1 MKTGPKPRPAV
12 ERFWSNVV
20 KKADG
25 CWVYADRSDAYGQLF
40 DDAGR
45 KWTAHRFSYTIKHGP
60 IADGLVV
67 RHKCDVRGCVNPEHL
82 CLGTIQEN
90 VRDMVERGRA
100 ARNTGRRAMKP
111 RRGIYKHGRALSP
124 LDRERLVQQYATGRF
139 TQVELAR
146 QYRMSQAAVSAT
158 IRGWPGRKENGGAT
172 RAGSFRAKLTPE
184 LREEV
189 RARYA
194 AGGVTQT
201 QLAEQYHV
209 TQPYISDI
217 ISDRRRKKMRQ
228 PVENQTV
235 TT

>member
-20 KKADG
+20 KKESG
-25 CWVYADRSDAYGQLF
+25 CWLFSDRPDRYGQMA
-40 DDAGR
+40 DDSGR
-45 KWTAHRFSYTIKHGP
+45 CGTAHRFSYRLHHGP
-60 IADGLVV
+60 IAEGLVV
-67 RHKCDVRGCVNPEHL
+67 RHKCDVKGCVNPEHL
-82 CLGTIQEN
+82 CLGTQEDN
-90 VRDMVERGRA
+90 VRDMVERGRV
-100 ARNTGRRAMKP
+100 ARNTGRRGMKP

-124 LDRERLVQQYATGRF
+124 RDRERLVQQYATGKF

-158 IRGWPGRKENGGAT
+158 IRSWPGRKEDGGAT

-189 RARYA
+189 RAKYA
-194 AGGVTQT
+194 AGGVTQA
-201 QLAEQYHV
+201 QLAEQYQV

-217 ISDRRRKKMRQ
+217 ISDRRKKMRQ
-228 PVENQTV
+228 STESHVV